1 MGVIGNNLANSNTA
15 GFKASRTLFSDLIPD
30 TVSGSGGTSQVG
42 RGSGL
47 STVDDIFTQGSIES
61 TSSNLDLAIE
71 GTGFFMVRNP
81 DAQASSFTRSGA
93 FRLNEEGYMI
103 NPEGYIVQGYAR
115 LADGQGFNDLTGDI
129 QINTR
134 SSVPGEASSQ
144 VDLTTNLNA
153 NTTIRDDA
161 FDVGNPVGTSNFA
174 TTSEIYDSLGNTHL
188 VTTYFRKTGLNQWT
202 YHQTVPG
209 ADLEGTYAEDEIVEV
224 GRGTLLFDESGLLQ
238 KIGTGQRFANTV
250 EQTAPGEDGV
260 SQTVYEISGLSLDDN
275 DYVAGGVLQV
285 VIDGNTIE
293 VDMVDGSA
301 TDSLDALEAAIDGV
315 DGLGATRVDGTI
327 TITAD
332 DNGEN
337 SFEVSSASSWLPGV
351 EGSSVDI
358 MDQEDEDWPVVTTIA
373 AGELNWKNGARQG
386 DELDYQM
393 SITQFST
400 ESRVVTQQSDGYSSG
415 YLTDI
420 SVDMEGIITGTYS
433 NGESRSLARLAL
445 GKFANDNGL
454 EKLGNNLYGPTR
466 SSGPADIG
474 TPGAG
479 FGRIFSNSLEQ
490 STVDIAEEF
499 TRMITTQRAFQAN
512 SKTITTTDEM
522 LSEVINMKR

>member
-1 MGVIGNNLANSNTA
+1 
-15 GFKASRTLFSDLIPD
+15 
-30 TVSGSGGTSQVG
+30 
-42 RGSGL
+42 
-47 STVDDIFTQGSIES
+47 
-61 TSSNLDLAIE
+61 
-71 GTGFFMVRNP
+71 
-81 DAQASSFTRSGA
+81 
-93 FRLNEEGYMI
+93 
-103 NPEGYIVQGYAR
+103 
-115 LADGQGFNDLTGDI
+115 
-129 QINTR
+129 
-134 SSVPGEASSQ
+134 
-144 VDLTTNLNA
+144 
-153 NTTIRDDA
+153 
-161 FDVGNPVGTSNFA
+161 
-174 TTSEIYDSLGNTHL
+174 
-188 VTTYFRKTGLNQWT
+188 
-202 YHQTVPG
+202 
-209 ADLEGTYAEDEIVEV
+209 
-224 GRGTLLFDESGLLQ
+224 
-238 KIGTGQRFANTV
+238 
-250 EQTAPGEDGV
+250 
-260 SQTVYEISGLSLDDN
+260 
-275 DYVAGGVLQV
+275 